1 MSATT
6 NMTVGTIAVVGVGK
20 IVKGDGFDVKTFMG
34 GAIMAL
40 FLSALENIDQQLA
53 QLFAG
58 GILLT
63 ALYIYAIPITEKLG
77 FKK

>member
-20 IVKGDGFDVKTFMG
+20 VVKGDGFDVKTFMA

-40 FLSALENIDQQLA
+40 FLSALENIDQRLS

-63 ALYIYAIPITEKLG
+63 ALYIYAIPITKKLG
-77 FKK
+77 FT